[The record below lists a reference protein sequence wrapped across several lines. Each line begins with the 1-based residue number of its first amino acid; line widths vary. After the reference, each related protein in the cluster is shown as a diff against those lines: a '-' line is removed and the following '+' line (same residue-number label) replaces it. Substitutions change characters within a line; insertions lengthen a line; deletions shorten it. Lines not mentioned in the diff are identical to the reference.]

1 MPVFLAPLLG
11 FFRTGAGMV
20 TLALLVALGVQT
32 ARIEAFLWIDGL
44 KDNLEEARTERDKAI
59 AGRKADRAAYEQAQR
74 DAAAKNEAEV
84 KRIETEQDRIS
95 SNVKSDLRARL
106 ERLRSELRKGTPA
119 SPSNPNGPKAG
130 SDGGSPAE
138 PDGQT

>member
-1 MPVFLAPLLG
+1 M
-11 FFRTGAGMV
+11 
-20 TLALLVALGVQT
+20 LALLRANPIVSALGGLGVILALLLAIQT
-32 ARIEAFLWIDGL
+32 VRLGHRSNQLESAKI
-44 KDNLEEARTERDKAI
+44 NLNECRE
-59 AGRKADRAAYEQAQR
+59 GRKQDRAAYEQAQR

-95 SNVKSDLRARL
+95 SNVETDLRARL

-138 PDGQT
+138 PDGQTGLCLTP